1 MEEIASST
9 QKLRE
14 FEKEVKRK
22 YPRSPYA
29 MDVTPASVRSKTKKR
44 RASKPLDSKVEKRS
58 KYPKWADL
66 LGMTVQ
72 QALQKNFFSTP
83 NILMTN
89 LVDSASSVNG
99 DTASVHSIASTSS
112 SNRNLSSKP
121 DVSEGDDEPTP
132 IEMNLSRLFA
142 LYKLEMCKDQFSA
155 KNIEKL
161 EKNSNKKQ
169 KERKQKGNY
178 QEEYVVQQ
186 VTVMDWVRNEPKYE
200 IIWKGYTQKTW
211 EPVSNIYDCSAYR
224 EFTAKFVQ
232 CNKHLMEQLW
242 NQMRA
247 TIAAESL
254 QPNISDA
261 DILKQIEKFDY
272 YEFQSYFFLLTAFKV
287 ASVGDI
293 DEEYGIVYDR
303 VMSDMKFVEYYF
315 RRLDQLQSIH
325 GWVQIINEKDKSK
338 NLRVENLVDF
348 ELPPIDDFE
357 YTNDVI
363 PREGVEIPD
372 DPPVGCFCAEDGG
385 DCSLKSNCCPN
396 AFDAKF
402 AYRSDGRIRI
412 PQGTPVFECNKR
424 CKCSEKCHNRV
435 VQKGRNQSLCIFKT
449 GNGRGWGVRT
459 ERPIA
464 KGAYICEYVGEVITN
479 EEGDKRGKQ
488 YDIEGR
494 TYLFDLDFNE
504 ENNKYVVDAANYGN
518 VSRFLN
524 HSCDPNGILFLT
536 IISFRQLIF
545 LISYALI
552 FYS

>member
-1 MEEIASST
+1 MEEITSST
-9 QKLRE
+9 DKLRE
-14 FEKEVKRK
+14 FEREVNKK
-22 YPRSPYA
+22 YPRSPHA
-29 MDVTPASVRSKTKKR
+29 LDATSVHSKSKKR
-44 RASKPLDSKVEKRS
+44 RASKPLDLDVRKRS

-89 LVDSASSVNG
+89 LDSASSVNG

-112 SNRNLSSKP
+112 SNQNLSSNP
-121 DVSEGDDEPTP
+121 DKSEDDNEPTS

-142 LYKLEMCKDQFSA
+142 LYKLEMCKGQLST

-161 EKNSNKKQ
+161 EKDSTKKQ
-169 KERKQKGNY
+169 KEKKQKGIY
-178 QEEYVVQQ
+178 QEEYVVQE
-186 VTVMDWVRNEPKYE
+186 VIKMEWVKDEPKYE
-200 IIWKGYTQKTW
+200 ILWKGYQKTTW
-211 EPVSNIYDCSAYR
+211 EPVNNIYDCNAYR

-232 CNKHLMEQLW
+232 RNKHVMEKLW
-242 NQMRA
+242 EQMQA
-247 TIAAESL
+247 TIVAESL
-254 QPNISDA
+254 QPNISNA
-261 DILKQIEKFDY
+261 DVLKQIENFDY
-272 YEFQSYFFLLTAFKV
+272 YEFQSYFFLLAAFRNV
-287 ASVGDI
+287 YL
-293 DEEYGIVYDR
+293 EESETEYSIVYDR

-325 GWVQIINEKDKSK
+325 GWVQIMNEKDKSK

-385 DCSLKSNCCPN
+385 NCSRKSNCCPN
-396 AFDAKF
+396 AFDAQF
-402 AYRSDGRIRI
+402 AYRSDGRIRV

-435 VQKGRNQSLCIFKT
+435 VQKGRIQSLCIFKT
-449 GNGRGWGVRT
+449 ANGRGWGVRT
-459 ERPIA
+459 ERSIA

-524 HSCDPNGILFLT
+524 HSCDPNGIVTQYFLFG
-536 IISFRQLIF
+536 IF
-545 LISYALI
+545 
-552 FYS
+552 FPP